1 MIAGLLTH
9 EASFSNSYFI
19 SLNVYSHYCSDYYVS
34 CDHRLLT
41 DEYPF
46 FCFAYKI
53 PQGVPVGLRVSLR
66 GYEDCYYIPVTSYG
80 QPSCSTVLNSLDSI
94 MDDNQ

>member
-1 MIAGLLTH
+1 MVLFNVSTVPMIVVIIDL
-9 EASFSNSYFI
+9 
-19 SLNVYSHYCSDYYVS
+19 S

-53 PQGVPVGLRVSLR
+53 PQGVSVGLRLSLR
-66 GYEDCYYIPVTSYG
+66 GYADCYYIPVTSYG
-80 QPSCSTVLNSLDSI
+80 GPSCSDVLHSFSSQSADVI
-94 MDDNQ
+94 MDDDQ